1 MLVAC
6 CVLPFCHA
14 QEANQA
20 KSIRDGNPEQTEQ
33 TSKSVCLPAVAAN
46 CSLRL
51 ATQCQFQR
59 FQCEVESKQ
68 PDTRLAQYLRHKST
82 VSLPPNLTECSL
94 NHFMPALRLLKPHVK
109 KKQHQP
115 KLMSPRVLHTLNFEE
130 CQFFHPDPKT
140 PSQKHYKISC
150 SRNANLNFLF
160 SVESIKHLV
169 MTILPTK

>member
-1 MLVAC
+1 MLYKKRCFDQKNVEKRIRAGRG
-6 CVLPFCHA
+6 LPFFHA

-94 NHFMPALRLLKPHVK
+94 SHFMPALRLLKPHV
-109 KKQHQP
+109 
-115 KLMSPRVLHTLNFEE
+115 SGVVNRVAIWFYYRKAFATAFAVLSRA
-130 CQFFHPDPKT
+130 QFWL
-140 PSQKHYKISC
+140 
-150 SRNANLNFLF
+150 SRRDFFRNIFRGGF
-160 SVESIKHLV
+160 RGKYSS
-169 MTILPTK
+169 

>member
-94 NHFMPALRLLKPHVK
+94 NHFMPALRLLKPHV
-109 KKQHQP
+109 
-115 KLMSPRVLHTLNFEE
+115 SGVVNRVAIWFYYRKAFATAFAVLSRAHFGFRGGI
-130 CQFFHPDPKT
+130 FFA
-140 PSQKHYKISC
+140 ISFAAAFAENI
-150 SRNANLNFLF
+150 RR
-160 SVESIKHLV
+160 K
-169 MTILPTK
+169 

>member
-1 MLVAC
+1 M
-6 CVLPFCHA
+6 
-14 QEANQA
+14 
-20 KSIRDGNPEQTEQ
+20 S
-33 TSKSVCLPAVAAN
+33 
-46 CSLRL
+46 
-51 ATQCQFQR
+51 FQR

-68 PDTRLAQYLRHKST
+68 PDTRLAQDLRHKST

-109 KKQHQP
+109 KKQYQP

-140 PSQKHYKISC
+140 PSQKHYKIAC

-160 SVESIKHLV
+160 PVESIKHLV
-169 MTILPTK
+169 MTILPTKYKKSLQAHLSQQEQSNNEICYRPAERNCFTVLAN

>member
-1 MLVAC
+1 MLYQKTMFRQKTLRREFVLVAC
-6 CVLPFCHA
+6 CVLPFFHA
-14 QEANQA
+14 QEENQA

-51 ATQCQFQR
+51 ATQCHSKDSNAKLNQ
-59 FQCEVESKQ
+59 KQ

-109 KKQHQP
+109 KKQYQP
-115 KLMSPRVLHTLNFEE
+115 KLMSPRVLHNLNFEE
-130 CQFFHPDPKT
+130 CQFFT
-140 PSQKHYKISC
+140 RIQKHHRKNITKFH
-150 SRNANLNFLF
+150 APG
-160 SVESIKHLV
+160 
-169 MTILPTK
+169 MPT